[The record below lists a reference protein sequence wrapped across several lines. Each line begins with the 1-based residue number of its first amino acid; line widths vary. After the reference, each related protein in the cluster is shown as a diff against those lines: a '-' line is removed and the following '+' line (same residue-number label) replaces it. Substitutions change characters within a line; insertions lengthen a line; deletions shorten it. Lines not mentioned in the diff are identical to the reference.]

1 MPYTRITGGAAQPP
15 RIHMRSTLL
24 HCKFVSDRTSVLCRV
39 AHFGARPC
47 PCPVRSAKKRPVA
60 DWIIILK
67 GVSEMPGQ
75 SVLVQ
80 ISIIYCMIHM
90 YVFLFLFY
98 EYRCSKPTFII
109 SGATVI
115 LVTSGICLWILFTR
129 GVAVMGQYGVLIASI
144 PSLSFFFVMSKHRNA
159 QFVFAFCL
167 SDTVCMWIE
176 LASALIDYAVGGG
189 GVVTFALRL
198 ISIPLLEYAVYRWLR
213 KPYLEMSHL
222 IRKGWLLFAALTGII
237 YLILVLLC
245 VYPTIILERPQDMPL
260 AVMVLVL
267 IALVYGTIFLVLF
280 EQLHNLEA
288 QERQRVL
295 EAQTV
300 MMCQRVEDI
309 LRAEETMRIERHDM
323 RHQLQTVASLAQR
336 GDCAALLDY
345 IGSSQEKLAAANP
358 KRYCSHPA
366 LDAVLVNAAAQAE
379 QMNIS
384 MEIKVALPKELPVDA
399 FELSIVFANALEN
412 AIQAVKELP
421 VDQRR
426 IICKS
431 VTRPRFMVE
440 ISNSYAGKVTFDQ
453 RGVPVTNKPGHG
465 IGTRSIVA
473 FAEKH
478 NALYRFQAENGWF
491 KLQIAM

>member
-1 MPYTRITGGAAQPP
+1 MA
-15 RIHMRSTLL
+15 
-24 HCKFVSDRTSVLCRV
+24 
-39 AHFGARPC
+39 
-47 PCPVRSAKKRPVA
+47 
-60 DWIIILK
+60 
-67 GVSEMPGQ
+67 EQ

-98 EYRCSKPTFII
+98 EYRCSKRTLII
-109 SGATVI
+109 SGSAVV
-115 LVTSGICLWILFTR
+115 LVTSAICLWVFYTR
-129 GVAVMGQYGVLIASI
+129 GLAAMGQYGVIIASV
-144 PSLSFFFVMSKHRNA
+144 PSMLFFFAMSKHRNA
-159 QFVFAFCL
+159 QFIFIFCF
-167 SDTVCMWIE
+167 SDTICIWIE
-176 LASALIDYAVGGG
+176 FVSGLIDHAVGGG

-198 ISIPLLEYAVYRWLR
+198 ISIPLLEYAIWRWLR
-213 KPYLEMSHL
+213 KPYLEITRL
-222 IRKGWLLFAALTGII
+222 VRRGWLLFAALTGIV
-237 YLILVLLC
+237 YLILVLLS
-245 VYPTIILERPQDMPL
+245 VYPTIIFERPQDIPL
-260 AVMVLVL
+260 AVVVLIL
-267 IALVYGTIFLVLF
+267 IALLYITIFFVLF

-309 LRAEETMRIERHDM
+309 FRAEETMRIERHDM
-323 RHQLQTVASLAQR
+323 RHKLQTVASLAQR
-336 GDCAALLDY
+336 EDYAALLDY
-345 IGSSQEKLAAANP
+345 IGSSQEKLTAAEP
-358 KRYCSHPA
+358 KRYCNNPA
-366 LDAVLVNAAAQAE
+366 LDAVLVNAAMQAE

-384 MEIKVALPKELPVDA
+384 MEIKVGLPKELPVDV

-412 AIQAVKELP
+412 AIQAVRELP
-421 VDQRR
+421 EDQRR

-431 VTRPRFMVE
+431 VMSPRFIIE
-440 ISNSYAGKVTFDQ
+440 ISNSYAGEVTFDQ

-491 KLQIAM
+491 KLQIAIQCGDRSIPRNPFGTST